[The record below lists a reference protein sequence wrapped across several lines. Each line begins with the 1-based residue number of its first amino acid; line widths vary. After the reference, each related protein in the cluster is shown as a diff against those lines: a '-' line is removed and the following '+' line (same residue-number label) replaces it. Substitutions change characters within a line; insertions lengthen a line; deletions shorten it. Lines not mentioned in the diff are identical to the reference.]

1 MSHAQN
7 EKQVFFTEIT
17 KKIISFQKLFILSKY
32 HLAMN
37 KYWAMNFFL
46 SWLMFFIKK
55 VLFLAKN
62 AAPNLPI
69 SLTNDSVKHIWA
81 KSN

>member
-1 MSHAQN
+1 
-7 EKQVFFTEIT
+7 
-17 KKIISFQKLFILSKY
+17 
-32 HLAMN
+32 MN